1 MQTSRLLPVLGAC
14 ALLAL
19 TLPASAADPQH
30 RVYSLAA
37 QNGSGEAGTVTLT
50 PMPDN
55 KTRVEVAL
63 VGAPTDVPQPAH
75 VHPGSCSKLD
85 PKPKYPLTSVVDGYS
100 TTTLDVPIGQLIA
113 GDFAVN
119 VHKSANELPKY
130 VSCGELGKK

>member
-19 TLPASAADPQH
+19 ALPASAADPQH

-50 PMPDN
+50 PMGD
-55 KTRVEVAL
+55 KTRVDVAL
-63 VGAPTDVPQPAH
+63 TGAPTDVPQPAH

-85 PKPKYPLTSVVDGYS
+85 PKPKYPLASVVDGYS
-100 TTTLDVPIGQLIA
+100 TTTLDVPIGQLIS

-119 VHKSANELPKY
+119 VHKSTSELPKY